1 MANDLAPC
9 YMIGQLDFYNKQNP
23 ENQNLHFCIQDEK
36 TVSHTRETP
45 ELCLLGV
52 VVVLVEPEGE
62 RGELPLRIHENVV
75 LRQRRKLQL
84 N

>member
-1 MANDLAPC
+1 MFRDRL
-9 YMIGQLDFYNKQNP
+9 Q
-23 ENQNLHFCIQDEK
+23 EEK
-36 TVSHTRETP
+36 AASHTRETP

-62 RGELPLRIHENVV
+62 SGELPLRIHENVV
-75 LRQRRKLQL
+75 LRQSLKLQL